1 MSPSSPDLGEWW
13 RNVCIY
19 MMMGVAKEGYKGNR
33 FRREDKFGK
42 QKKYWDIF
50 EYSEYA
56 SKLKGSV

>member
-1 MSPSSPDLGEWW
+1 MYIHDD
-13 RNVCIY
+13 
-19 MMMGVAKEGYKGNR
+19 GVAKEGYKGNR